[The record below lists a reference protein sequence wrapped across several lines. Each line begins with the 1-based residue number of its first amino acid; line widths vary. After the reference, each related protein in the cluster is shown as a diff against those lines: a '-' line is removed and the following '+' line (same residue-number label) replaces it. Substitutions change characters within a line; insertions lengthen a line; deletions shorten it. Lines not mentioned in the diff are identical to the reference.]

1 MSRISF
7 PYLNVKFDEKFHRYF
22 PAILFWLKVSI
33 IVITLGFLIFEIVY
47 YSSEKQDIPKT
58 IQVINT
64 TLFYLIGVF
73 VILLCVILCFV
84 LRKNIFNVFTY
95 GHSKKKKVK
104 QTQQNG
110 KQQVYKFTQED
121 KEQHIDLLQFY
132 LSLCLWL
139 NLYFIVVMVVTL
151 VAIGTKNYSLIT
163 YVE

>member
-1 MSRISF
+1 MNTISF
-7 PYLNVKFDEKFHRYF
+7 PYLNVKFDEKFHRHF
-22 PAILFWLKVSI
+22 PVILFWLKVSI

-104 QTQQNG
+104 QTH
-110 KQQVYKFTQED
+110 QVQKFGPEE

>member
-1 MSRISF
+1 MALS
-7 PYLNVKFDEKFHRYF
+7 PYIDLTKRDEMFHRYF
-22 PAILFWLKVSI
+22 PRILFWLKVSI

-47 YSSEKQDIPKT
+47 YSSEKQDIPET

-73 VILLCVILCFV
+73 VIILCANLCYV
-84 LRKNIFNVFTY
+84 LRKNVFKVFTY

-104 QTQQNG
+104 QAQQKG
-110 KQQVYKFTQED
+110 KQQARKFTPEER
-121 KEQHIDLLQFY
+121 EQHIDLLQFY

>member
-1 MSRISF
+1 MSRTSF
-7 PYLNVKFDEKFHRYF
+7 PYLNVNYDEKFHRYF

-73 VILLCVILCFV
+73 VIFLCVILCIV

-95 GHSKKKKVK
+95 GHFKNKKVK
-104 QTQQNG
+104 QTERK
-110 KQQVYKFTQED
+110 KQQVHKFAQED

-139 NLYFIVVMVVTL
+139 NLYFIVVIAVTL